1 MHKHTQAQN
10 HEDTLI
16 HPQTKNQ
23 SDPRSGRWQTS
34 AFNVITEINESSR
47 LGHSDTHTENQ
58 NASEALKDTH
68 YEAADMQISLQ
79 TGMKAEFGKE

>member
-10 HEDTLI
+10 HEGTLI
-16 HPQTKNQ
+16 YPQTKNH

-47 LGHSDTHTENQ
+47 LKHSDTHTQNQ
-58 NASEALKDTH
+58 NASGALKDTH

-79 TGMKAEFGKE
+79 TGMKTGFGEE